1 VREKLQKI
9 LSAAGVASRRG
20 AEELVRS
27 GRVRVNGVQA
37 ELGDRADPDR
47 DRIEIDGAPL
57 TRAPLVYWLLH
68 KPQGVLTTRRDPFGR
83 PTVLELIPSGE
94 ERIFPVGRLDRDTE
108 GLLLLTNDGG
118 VAQALLHPALG
129 TEREYQVTVK
139 GRIPAAKLRRLAAGV
154 ELRDGRTAAARVVGA
169 RFQARSHR
177 TTFRLILREGR
188 KRQIR
193 RSLSALGH
201 PVERLV
207 RLRMGPLR
215 LGSLGSGEA
224 RRLEAQEAAALRRY
238 ARLRLRDS
246 APSSEA
252 TRKADP
258 GSRKGGAQAS
268 KPARKNR
275 RPPCGGISIT
285 RPRILVSKENSQ

>member
-27 GRVRVNGVQA
+27 GRVRVNGAQA
-37 ELGDRADPDR
+37 ELGDRADSDR
-47 DRIEIDGAPL
+47 DRIEVDGAPL
-57 TRAPLVYWLLH
+57 ARAPFVYWLLH

-83 PTVLELIPSGE
+83 PIVLELIPSGE

-108 GLLLLTNDGG
+108 GLLLLTNDGS

-139 GRIPAAKLRRLAAGV
+139 GRVPSAKLRRLAAGV
-154 ELRDGRTAAARVVGA
+154 ELRDGRTAAARVAGA
-169 RFQARSHR
+169 RFQARSNL
-177 TTFRLILREGR
+177 TTFRLVLREGR

-193 RSLSALGH
+193 RSLGALGH

-215 LGSLGSGEA
+215 LGSLAPGQA
-224 RRLEAQEAAALRRY
+224 RRLEAREAAALRRY
-238 ARLRLRDS
+238 AQLRLRDS
-246 APSSEA
+246 AASSQDA
-252 TRKADP
+252 GDAGT
-258 GSRKGGAQAS
+258 GSGKDAGQAS
-268 KPARKNR
+268 KPARKKPR
-275 RPPCGGISIT
+275 QSCGEISDGKL
-285 RPRILVSKENSQ
+285 RGLVSKGNSQ